1 MNEAQRHQDMK
12 STVRHLDNSVVHLDK
27 RVSVLEERT
36 QAQGESIKQIHE
48 DVKQNNT
55 LISEL
60 AERIDR
66 YRTEDMANRDKTHR
80 WVIVTLAGV
89 VAAIFV
95 EIIKGMI

>member
-1 MNEAQRHQDMK
+1 MNEAQRHSDIK
-12 STVRHLDNSVVHLDK
+12 ATVRHLDNSVVHLDK

-36 QAQGESIKQIHE
+36 HAQGESIKQIHE
-48 DVKQNNT
+48 DVKQNNS
-55 LISEL
+55 LITEL
-60 AERIDR
+60 ADRIDR
-66 YRTEDMANRDKTHR
+66 YRAEDAGNREKTHR